1 MRARARAP
9 PRVGANSC
17 CGYTA
22 APMRDPSISEPLP
35 WLREPAV
42 FGHSPPLAV
51 PASSGLLTLRREG
64 TEAPA
69 EPTTKPDAAEAEA
82 DTAHRLH
89 RRFDRIGR
97 LVGDAAMQKL
107 LGSHVMVLGLGGV
120 GSWAAEALARSGVGR
135 LSLVDFDLVCVTN
148 ANRQLHAMRGTTGKP
163 KAEVMAARLEAIHP
177 TCAIEGVRSFYEAS
191 TSDELLARKP
201 DLIIDAIDNLT
212 AKAHLI
218 ATCRER
224 GIPLVVSGGAS
235 GRMDPT
241 QIRISDLGEV
251 EGDPFLAALRKL
263 LRRKHQLPA
272 TRDWGIPA
280 VHSLESPSLPVELGY
295 DDGQGFRCVCP
306 QGENGKHTCD
316 DRNLI
321 YGTAGF
327 VTGSFGFACASVA
340 VKTLIAPAALRA

>member
-1 MRARARAP
+1 
-9 PRVGANSC
+9 
-17 CGYTA
+17 
-22 APMRDPSISEPLP
+22 MRDPSISDERPP
-35 WLREPAV
+35 WLRK
-42 FGHSPPLAV
+42 

-64 TEAPA
+64 AEAIA
-69 EPTTKPDAAEAEA
+69 EPQAEPHPEPELEPES
-82 DTAHRLH
+82 AHRLH

-97 LVGDAAMQKL
+97 LVGDAAMRKL
-107 LGSHVMVLGLGGV
+107 LGSHVMVIGLGGV

-135 LSLVDFDLVCVTN
+135 LSLVDFDLVCITN

-163 KAEVMAARLEAIHP
+163 KAEIMAARLEAIHP
-177 TCAIEGVRSFYEAS
+177 TCAIEGVRSFYDAT
-191 TSDELLARKP
+191 TSDELLAREP

-218 ATCRER
+218 ATCRTR

-241 QIRISDLGEV
+241 QVRVGDLSEI

-263 LRRKHQLPA
+263 LRRKHQLP
-272 TRDWGIPA
+272 TERGWGIPT
-280 VHSLESPSLPVELGY
+280 VHSLESASMPLELGY
-295 DDGQGFRCVCP
+295 DDGKGFRCVCP
-306 QGENGKHTCD
+306 QGDNGKHTCD

-340 VKTLIAPAALRA
+340 VKTLIS

>member
-1 MRARARAP
+1 
-9 PRVGANSC
+9 
-17 CGYTA
+17 
-22 APMRDPSISEPLP
+22 MRDPSTSDERLP
-35 WLREPAV
+35 WLHE
-42 FGHSPPLAV
+42 
-51 PASSGLLTLRREG
+51 PASSGLLTLRRERA
-64 TEAPA
+64 ESIVPPRD
-69 EPTTKPDAAEAEA
+69 EPTIEPEPES
-82 DTAHRLH
+82 AHRLH

-97 LVGDAAMQKL
+97 LVGDTAMQKL
-107 LGSHVMVLGLGGV
+107 LGSHVMVIGLGGV

-177 TCAIEGVRSFYEAS
+177 TCAIEGVRSFYEAA
-191 TSDELLARKP
+191 TSDELLARGP

-218 ATCRER
+218 ATCRTR

-241 QIRISDLGEV
+241 QIRISDLSEI

-263 LRRKHQLPA
+263 LRRKHELPA
-272 TRDWGIPA
+272 ERGWGIPT
-280 VHSLESPSLPVELGY
+280 VHSLESASMPLELGY
-295 DDGQGFRCVCP
+295 DDGKGFRCVCP
-306 QGENGKHTCD
+306 QGDNGKHTCD

-340 VKTLIAPAALRA
+340 VKTLIST

>member
-1 MRARARAP
+1 
-9 PRVGANSC
+9 
-17 CGYTA
+17 
-22 APMRDPSISEPLP
+22 
-35 WLREPAV
+35 
-42 FGHSPPLAV
+42 
-51 PASSGLLTLRREG
+51 
-64 TEAPA
+64 
-69 EPTTKPDAAEAEA
+69 
-82 DTAHRLH
+82 
-89 RRFDRIGR
+89 
-97 LVGDAAMQKL
+97 MQKL
-107 LGSHVMVLGLGGV
+107 LGSHVMVMGLGGV

-163 KAEVMAARLEAIHP
+163 KAEVMASRLEAIHP
-177 TCAIEGVRSFYEAS
+177 TCAIEGVRSFYEAA
-191 TSDELLARKP
+191 TSDELLARQP

-218 ATCRER
+218 ATCRTR

-241 QIRISDLGEV
+241 QIRISDLSEI

-263 LRRKHQLPA
+263 LRRKHALPA
-272 TRDWGIPA
+272 ERGWGIPT
-280 VHSLESPSLPVELGY
+280 VHSLESASMPLELGY

-306 QGENGKHTCD
+306 QGDNGKHTCD

-340 VKTLIAPAALRA
+340 VKTLISS

>member
-1 MRARARAP
+1 
-9 PRVGANSC
+9 
-17 CGYTA
+17 
-22 APMRDPSISEPLP
+22 MRDPSTSDERPA
-35 WLREPAV
+35 WLRK
-42 FGHSPPLAV
+42 
-51 PASSGLLTLRREG
+51 PASSGLLTLRRESA
-64 TEAPA
+64 ESVAAPQLESHA
-69 EPTTKPDAAEAEA
+69 DPEPES
-82 DTAHRLH
+82 AHRLH

-97 LVGDAAMQKL
+97 LVGDVAMQKL
-107 LGSHVMVLGLGGV
+107 LGSHVMVIGLGGV

-177 TCAIEGVRSFYEAS
+177 TCAIEGVRSFYDAA
-191 TSDELLARKP
+191 TSEDLLARKP

-218 ATCRER
+218 ATCRAR
-224 GIPLVVSGGAS
+224 NIPLVVSGGAS

-241 QIRISDLGEV
+241 QVRIGDLSEI

-272 TRDWGIPA
+272 ERGWGIPT
-280 VHSLESPSLPVELGY
+280 VHSLESASMPLELGY

-306 QGENGKHTCD
+306 QGDNGKHTCD

-340 VKTLIAPAALRA
+340 VKTLIG